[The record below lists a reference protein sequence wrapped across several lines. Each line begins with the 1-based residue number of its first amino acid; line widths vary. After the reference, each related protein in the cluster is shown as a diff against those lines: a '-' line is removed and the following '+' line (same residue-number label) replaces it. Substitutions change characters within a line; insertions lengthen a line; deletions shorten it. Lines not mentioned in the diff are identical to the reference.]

1 MMTTYFV
8 DHEEP
13 CSFFI
18 GKACD
23 CGIVEDA
30 LTLAKQ
36 QIEET
41 LDVMDASVDPCFDE
55 LFTALEALVKER

>member
-1 MMTTYFV
+1 MMN
-8 DHEEP
+8 HEEL
-13 CSFFI
+13 CNYYS

-36 QIEET
+36 QIEKT
-41 LDVMDASVDPCFDE
+41 LSVMEAGVDPCFQE
-55 LFTALEALVKER
+55 LFDAQKAIDNATK